1 MAWYQSVKL
10 AVDKMLELAIR
21 TRSMTGYIRFG
32 SDKGK
37 GAKVID
43 FDEIARKK
51 KADNERVLHEAASRE
66 NRSAEFQIDL
76 PKFAATIFD
85 AISVEVA
92 RFNLRF
98 HTEGERITI
107 RPYTDSTLGRFER
120 FSTGAGLDIELRN
133 DPGPSGK
140 MVATASGIT
149 ADGRHDETKFT
160 YSIGRSDGGTFFLQ
174 RRGSPISASEATNEI
189 MMSFFTY
196 AE

>member
-1 MAWYQSVKL
+1 
-10 AVDKMLELAIR
+10 
-21 TRSMTGYIRFG
+21 MTGYIRFG
-32 SDKGK
+32 GSEGK

-85 AISVEVA
+85 AISAEVA

-107 RPYTDSTLGRFER
+107 SPYTDSTIAKFQRCL
-120 FSTGAGLDIELRN
+120 TGGGLEIQLQN
-133 DPGPSGK
+133 DPGPSGTL
-140 MVATASGIT
+140 VATAYGIT
-149 ADGRHDETKFT
+149 ADGRLDETRFT
-160 YSIGRSDGGTFFLQ
+160 YAIARSGSGVFFLKKHG
-174 RRGSPISASEATNEI
+174 RDIATSEAVNA
-189 MMSFFTY
+189 MMLSFFTY